1 MHENAKSSKIVS
13 NMKNVNIVQQQL
25 EIINSKLD
33 FLTSVISDK
42 YLSSFVH
49 SQELSRAIEFALF
62 GARMKKLWSKYQDWF
77 GYSCYLKLNFKNEKH
92 LDINRHPGF
101 W

>member
-25 EIINSKLD
+25 ELINSKLD

-42 YLSSFVH
+42 YLPHLCIVKSFLEPLSLH
-49 SQELSRAIEFALF
+49 YLEL
-62 GARMKKLWSKYQDWF
+62 G
-77 GYSCYLKLNFKNEKH
+77 
-92 LDINRHPGF
+92 
-101 W
+101 